1 MPTTPETATLL
12 DARRRVTGVVAIYDA
27 GTLQPCRAGD
37 KVALH
42 ILTTEGE
49 IIVRCSERA
58 FVTGCRA
65 PADAN
70 GNPFR
75 SLEQLDAERRERRG
89 EPEPESP
96 AALDRPQ
103 RPAAPEL
110 VAVWETF
117 RSGEYSTLSSAARA
131 AGVSYPRVYH
141 YVITR
146 QAEEFAHIRSQRSH
160 RARRVA

>member
-1 MPTTPETATLL
+1 MPPTPETATLL

-42 ILTTEGE
+42 VLTPEGE
-49 IIVRCSERA
+49 IIIRCSERT

-65 PADAN
+65 EADAN

-75 SLEQLDAERRERRG
+75 TLAELDAERRARRG
-89 EPEPESP
+89 EPEPDP
-96 AALDRPQ
+96 APEPARPA

-110 VAVWETF
+110 VAAWETF
-117 RSGEYSTLSSAARA
+117 RSGQFGSLKSAAHA
-131 AGVSYPRVYH
+131 AGLGYSRLYQ
-141 YVITR
+141 YVMR
-146 QAEEFAHIRSQRSH
+146 RHAQEFWHLRAQR
-160 RARRVA
+160 APRRVA